1 MFEKRAILFLYAV
14 SPVHMGA
21 GQAIGVIDN
30 PIQRERH
37 TGHPCF
43 AGSGIKGAV
52 RHGFEVLANGKVQDR
67 PRNELITVLFGPDA
81 GDSNLHA
88 GAVSF
93 GDAQLVVF
101 PVRSL
106 KGGYVYAT
114 CPQALARARRLMEA
128 VGLGVNWPAILPVNE
143 GECLVA
149 NPSLLSRRQI
159 NGQPADVLH
168 LEAFEYTAKDKQN
181 EAIKKIAHDLAARAI
196 PTGDAYTFFRDK
208 LKTDLVV
215 LSDTD
220 FGYFAQHATLV
231 EPHVRIKPD
240 TGTADSGGLFYTE
253 NLPPESLLIAPVLAS
268 QVRNGTKK
276 GETDF
281 MDAANVMLKLTTVIN
296 GQLLQIGGDATTGR
310 GLVVTRIVE
319 GR

>member
-1 MFEKRAILFLYAV
+1 MFEKRAAVFLYAV

-37 TGHPCF
+37 TGHPCV

-52 RHGFEVLANGKVQDR
+52 RHGFEALANGK
-67 PRNELITVLFGPDA
+67 PMGKPLEELITVLFGPESG
-81 GDSNLHA
+81 GDNLHA

-93 GDAQLVVF
+93 GDAQLVAF

-128 VGLGVNWPAILPVNE
+128 VGVSVTWPDVPAVGE
-143 GECLVA
+143 GECLVG
-149 NPSLLSRRQI
+149 NPALLSQRQM
-159 NGQPADVLH
+159 NGRQTDVLH
-168 LEAFEYTAKDKQN
+168 LEAFEYTAKDKVH
-181 EAIKKIAHDLAARAI
+181 AALKTVADDLASKAI
-196 PTGDAYTFFRDK
+196 PQENGYGFFREK

-220 FGYFAQHATLV
+220 FAYFVQHATLV
-231 EPHVRIKPD
+231 EPHVRIED
-240 TGTADSGGLFYTE
+240 ATGTAADGGLFYTE

-268 QVRNGTKK
+268 DTRTGKGANGEMPATEVLAKI
-276 GETDF
+276 
-281 MDAANVMLKLTTVIN
+281 TTVIN

-310 GLVVTRIVE
+310 GLVVATIV
-319 GR
+319 GGN